1 MVAFLIGFLGAF
13 FGSANDSLPVA
24 VGSSPAMDSMR
35 TATELPPE
43 AARMADTV
51 VRAESS
57 TVPTQS
63 SSAVASPDSGT
74 SVASSV
80 VREPQVRTPSERKFL
95 WILDLADADFK
106 GLQYEHFHKWPKH
119 ADWCCV
125 DVGWYPFRSNSGLW
139 AWGAS
144 INGGAWRQYLD
155 AGASHVFALD
165 LAVQGS
171 VLREPAPGCAGLWA
185 RADLGTSFLTVS
197 RQTTGEAP
205 GVAGQIRAGWEF
217 DALGHRWLVSMGTS
231 GRWWP
236 ALDAVANPSAIF
248 SAGGWL

>member
-35 TATELPPE
+35 TATELPSE
-43 AARMADTV
+43 AARTVDTV
-51 VRAESS
+51 ARAESS
-57 TVPTQS
+57 TAPVPL
-63 SSAVASPDSGT
+63 SSATASPDSGT
-74 SVASSV
+74 PEVSRV
-80 VREPQVRTPSERKFL
+80 VREPQVEMPSERKVL
-95 WILDLADADFK
+95 LILDLADADFK

-125 DVGWYPFRSNSGLW
+125 DVSWYPFRSSSNRW
-139 AWGAS
+139 AWGGA

-155 AGASHVFALD
+155 ADASHIFVLD
-165 LAVQGS
+165 LALQGS
-171 VLREPAPGCAGLWA
+171 VLREPAPNRAGIWA
-185 RADLGTSFLTVS
+185 RADLGASFLTVS
-197 RQTTGEAP
+197 RHTTGEAP
-205 GVAGQIRAGWEF
+205 GVAGQMRAGWEF
-217 DALGHRWLVSMGTS
+217 DALGRRWLVSVGTS
-231 GRWWP
+231 SRWWP